1 MKDFVVN
8 EYITLRLDSDK
19 TNIYI
24 ENKIFNQ
31 CKYILL
37 QDLRLDEIGDYVR
50 LFDSVDEQAEML
62 DHSLERPEA
71 KAIRISPRDEFWAH
85 CSNLQIWAENNY
97 DTRLLHSNLAFP
109 LLKELSRHGDL
120 KAQFIFREEIVKRF
134 SSGYLPIAL
143 FLILGGYLDSLKE
156 SELELC
162 FLDTNIK
169 LQENILKE
177 IDRTNIFFKYILPI
191 LSRLSSLGDHIAESL
206 IKDHLEKKV
215 KQSNLKD
222 LLAFI
227 HSIELDYLSKNF
239 LDFRWFANNA
249 KLRKYIVDTL
259 RDERF
264 HKNYPNSYR
273 KFPFELITL
282 FYELEVPDNENFIC
296 HDIFDNIDPNNKIL
310 TEFLITEGLITFF
323 PNAII
328 QKWIFSSRKYT
339 ELYHLYRSE

>member
-8 EYITLRLDSDK
+8 EYITLRLDGDK

-24 ENKIFNQ
+24 RNKIFSQ

-37 QDLRLDEIGDYVR
+37 QDLRMDEVADYVR
-50 LFDSVDEQAEML
+50 FFDSVDEQAETL
-62 DHSLERPEA
+62 NHSLERPGA
-71 KAIRISPRDEFWAH
+71 RCISPEDGFWAH

-97 DTRLLHSNLAFP
+97 DTRLLHSNLSFP
-109 LLKELSRHGDL
+109 LLKELSRNGDL
-120 KAQFIFREEIVKRF
+120 KAQFMFREEIVKHF
-134 SSGYLPIAL
+134 SSGYLPVAL
-143 FLILGGYLDSLKE
+143 FLILGRYFDSLKK

-162 FLDTNIK
+162 FLVKNVK
-169 LQENILKE
+169 LRENILKE
-177 IDRTNIFFKYILPI
+177 IDRINIFFRYILPI
-191 LSRLSSLGDHIAESL
+191 LSRLSSLGDRIAKSL
-206 IKDHLEKKV
+206 VEDYIEKGI

-222 LLAFI
+222 LLFFL
-227 HSIELDYLSKNF
+227 HNMELDYLSKNF
-239 LDFRWFANNA
+239 LDFKWFANNT
-249 KLRKYIVDTL
+249 KLRRYIVDTL

-273 KFPFELITL
+273 KFPFVLITL

-323 PNAII
+323 PNDII
-328 QKWIFSSRKYT
+328 QKWIFSNKKYT
-339 ELYHLYRSE
+339 ELYHLYR